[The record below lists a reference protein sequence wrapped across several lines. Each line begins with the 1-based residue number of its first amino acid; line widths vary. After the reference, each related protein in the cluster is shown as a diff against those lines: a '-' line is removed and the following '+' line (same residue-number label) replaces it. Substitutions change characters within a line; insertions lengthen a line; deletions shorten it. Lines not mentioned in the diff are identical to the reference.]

1 MKAFGTRNWNSVNP
15 KYLDY
20 VNAEILF
27 IGEDTQVEAEEDEEL
42 EKLAAEDEE
51 RIKEMMQNKKGGAD
65 DDGIFKDLEL
75 SREEYGDGIKMEF

>member
-1 MKAFGTRNWNSVNP
+1 MEAFGTRSWNSVNP

-27 IGEDTQVEAEEDEEL
+27 IGEDTHIEAEEDEEL

-51 RIKEMMQNKKGGAD
+51 RIKEMMKSKKEQAD

>member
-27 IGEDTQVEAEEDEEL
+27 IGEDTQIEAEEDEEL

-51 RIKEMMQNKKGGAD
+51 RIKEMMQSKKGEAD